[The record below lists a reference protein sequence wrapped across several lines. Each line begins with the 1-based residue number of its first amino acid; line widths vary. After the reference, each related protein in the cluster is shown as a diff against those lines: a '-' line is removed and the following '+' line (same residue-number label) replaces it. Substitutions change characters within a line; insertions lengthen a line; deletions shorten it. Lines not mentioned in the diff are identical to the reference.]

1 VKKLGDFHDGCLE
14 GFWSDDPF
22 VHIFIKISKFAIV
35 DGIERFAIVAH
46 GVLALYGTGFMKG
59 HIVLDVMT
67 KTHEEISSADIRLLY
82 DLREDEAGEEQC
94 RKVILNVR
102 QQKLEVLEITPSY
115 GATLLILA
123 KSFELLDR
131 KKWSESY
138 GSRLA
143 ATRLDVTLPASP
155 APHKKN

>member
-22 VHIFIKISKFAIV
+22 VHIFMKVSEFAIV
-35 DGIERFAIVAH
+35 DGIECFVIVAD
-46 GVLALYGTGFMKG
+46 GFAALYGSGFLKG
-59 HIVLDVMT
+59 HIVFDVTT
-67 KTHEEISSADIRLLY
+67 KAHEEISSADIRLLY
-82 DLREDEAGEEQC
+82 DLRDDEAGEEQC
-94 RKVILNVR
+94 RKVLLNVR

-131 KKWSESY
+131 KEWSERY

-143 ATRLDVTLPASP
+143 ATRLDPI
-155 APHKKN
+155 